1 MAAPEALTPAPTTP
15 PRRVLEIELSASDG
29 PGEAG
34 ALEDFLTTVLSS
46 PGVVSARRY
55 RQVDAPAEAEAD
67 TASTPERWQ
76 CLLRFVLA
84 DHAAPG
90 EPSLAQTLADAE
102 LTLRERWGAQLGIVS
117 RWLEG
122 DAAPRSGT
130 LPRCRNCE
138 APVAGQYCWQCGQ
151 RVRERMITLGEL
163 IGGLTTDLFQFE
175 SRLWRSVRPLLLS
188 PGRLTADYLAGRQA
202 RYMPPFRMYLVL
214 SLAFFLLVT
223 IGYGGGLVQVNS
235 DGLTASA
242 EFGTERWQASAGDRR
257 DFAEQ
262 NCRFEDMV
270 VVGPDWLRSYLTP
283 ERLRDRCLR
292 IVERPEDYARRVLD
306 TLPVSLLL
314 TLPVLALAMKLLY
327 PFSRRYYVEHLLF
340 FVHYHSFLFLFVM
353 LVLGASRLL
362 VPLPVPGWITGV
374 GVFAAWLYSL
384 YYPYRAMRRVYDNGR
399 LVTFLKYFMLLT
411 TYLVLLVLLTVG
423 TLVFTAMVV

>member
-15 PRRVLEIELSASDG
+15 PRRVLEIELSAPDG
-29 PGEAG
+29 PGEAR
-34 ALEDFLTTVLSS
+34 ALEDFLTTVLTS

-102 LTLRERWGAQLGIVS
+102 QTLRERWGAQL
-117 RWLEG
+117 
-122 DAAPRSGT
+122 
-130 LPRCRNCE
+130 
-138 APVAGQYCWQCGQ
+138 
-151 RVRERMITLGEL
+151 
-163 IGGLTTDLFQFE
+163 GGLTTDLFQFE

-242 EFGTERWQASAGDRR
+242 EFGAERWQASAGDRR

-362 VPLPVPGWITGV
+362 VPLPVPSWVTGV